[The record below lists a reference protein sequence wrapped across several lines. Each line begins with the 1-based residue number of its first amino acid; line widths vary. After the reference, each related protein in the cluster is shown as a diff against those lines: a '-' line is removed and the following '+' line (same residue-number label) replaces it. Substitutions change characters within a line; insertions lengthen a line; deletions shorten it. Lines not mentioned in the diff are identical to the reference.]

1 MNSMKAGVAVSL
13 TAYSFDKPYTYS
25 VPDEYN
31 DSIKV
36 GSRVIVSFGKGNRK
50 RVGIV
55 LSLERMTDE
64 DIEDLKILA
73 DEFKQF
79 HIERNIQGMIEKDI
93 EFHDKI
99 FVTTKN
105 EKLYQISQSLREQI
119 YRFRVRYISEY
130 DQSKNLIMEHDKILK
145 AIINRDRKMAYNYG
159 WEHIDNLRKHVKNS
173 VKSKTE

>member
-64 DIEDLKILA
+64 DMKLKPILSVVDNEPLLNSEMMDMLYWLKDNTFCTFFDA
-73 DEFKQF
+73 LKT
-79 HIERNIQGMIEKDI
+79 IVPSGMNIRIKEKYSLA
-93 EFHDKI
+93 ENVLK
-99 FVTTKN
+99 
-105 EKLYQISQSLREQI
+105 ESLRRGKECT
-119 YRFRVRYISEY
+119 FTFKE
-130 DQSKNLIMEHDKILK
+130 D
-145 AIINRDRKMAYNYG
+145 
-159 WEHIDNLRKHVKNS
+159 
-173 VKSKTE
+173 